1 MTMCA
6 EWREEEPD
14 KPNQSGDDVR
24 RMARGGTGQAKLVRS
39 RCGALPW
46 AGMTSR
52 HRTLA
57 LLRHAKSAYPA
68 GVVDQ
73 DRPLAPRGVREA
85 GLAGNWLRANLPA
98 IDLVL
103 CSTATR
109 ARQTLARAGVDAAVR
124 YVERLYGGSPST
136 LIDEINTVAD
146 DVTTLLVVGHE
157 PAISALALDLAGAG
171 TNREAAEQVSKKFPT
186 SGIAVLHVAGRWQ
199 QVEPGMAALV
209 NFHVP
214 R

>member
-1 MTMCA
+1 
-6 EWREEEPD
+6 
-14 KPNQSGDDVR
+14 
-24 RMARGGTGQAKLVRS
+24 
-39 RCGALPW
+39 
-46 AGMTSR
+46 MTSR

-73 DRPLAPRGVREA
+73 DRPLAPRGAREA
-85 GLAGNWLRANLPA
+85 GLAGDWLRANLPA

-109 ARQTLARAGVDAAVR
+109 ARQTVARAGVDAAVR
-124 YVERLYGGSPST
+124 YVERLYGASPST

-146 DVTTLLVVGHE
+146 DVTTLLLVGHE
-157 PAISALALDLAGAG
+157 PAISALALDLAGTNG
-171 TNREAAEQVSKKFPT
+171 TNREAAEQVSKKLPT
-186 SGIAVLHVAGRWQ
+186 SGIVVLHVAGRWQ
-199 QVEPGMAALV
+199 QVEPGAAALV